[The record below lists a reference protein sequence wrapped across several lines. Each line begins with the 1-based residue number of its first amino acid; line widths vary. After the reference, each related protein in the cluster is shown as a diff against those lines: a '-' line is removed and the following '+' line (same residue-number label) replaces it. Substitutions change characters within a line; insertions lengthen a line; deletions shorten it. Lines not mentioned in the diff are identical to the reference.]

1 MFSIRKLWYE
11 HGSRKVYYPHITKK
25 YIVFFLKYKAKMS
38 AKNTSPRMRQPFY
51 IVTNYK
57 KILKIS
63 ELKQDR

>member
-1 MFSIRKLWYE
+1 MNMDREKYII
-11 HGSRKVYYPHITKK
+11 HISQKN
-25 YIVFFLKYKAKMS
+25 IVFFLKYKAKMS